1 MLIYMFRMSI
11 ATPKLFYSCSKCGAK
26 INMTLFSEITS
37 CRKPIT
43 DLKKNPCLLNKN
55 PCVLNK

>member
-26 INMTLFSEITS
+26 INMRLFSEIMS